1 MVGRFDDNFTSKSFG
16 FAVGATFVGN
26 NVGAWKVF
34 VYFASNADGTAATV
48 VAFNSWFDVGLTL
61 FELNCGFAFEGE
73 DCGFVFA
80 LIFAMSR
87 GFGVGVMVLV
97 GLVILAELVSE
108 LIVEVAVIGATVG
121 IWIEAESAR
130 KGEGR
135 IT

>member
-87 GFGVGVMVLV
+87 RGDVGVMVLV
-97 GLVILAELVSE
+97 GLVILTELVSE
-108 LIVEVAVIGATVG
+108 LIVEVAVIGATVK

-130 KGEGR
+130 KGDGR
-135 IT
+135 IA